1 MTQRQVTGTRIIP
14 AAPDDIF
21 ALLADPAMHPR
32 IDGSGSVLTALS
44 RGPRD
49 LVLGSR
55 FAMSMKL
62 GARYTITNT
71 VVEYEAGRLISWRH
85 FFGHRW
91 RWQLAPE
98 PGGATRVT
106 ETFDWTTARIPLLIS
121 VSGFPRRNKQAIDA
135 TLDRLAAM
143 FIGLCV
149 FGGCETGVQIPLT
162 VAVRGT
168 RLSLRSSSPIL
179 RSRWWLRLSSW

>member
-1 MTQRQVTGTRIIP
+1 MTRRQVTGTRIIP
-14 AAPDDIF
+14 AAPEEIF

-32 IDGSGSVLTALS
+32 LDGSGSVLTALP
-44 RGPRD
+44 RGPRE

-62 GARYTITNT
+62 GTRYTITNT
-71 VVEYEAGRLISWRH
+71 VVEYEAGRLIAWRH

-98 PGGATRVT
+98 RGGSTLVT

-121 VSGFPRRNKQAIDA
+121 VSRFPRRNKQAINA
-135 TLDRLAAM
+135 TLDRLAAL
-143 FIGLCV
+143 F
-149 FGGCETGVQIPLT
+149 TG
-162 VAVRGT
+162 
-168 RLSLRSSSPIL
+168 
-179 RSRWWLRLSSW
+179 